1 MKQSDIFT
9 LILIA
14 SVGTVAAFF
23 VCNTIMGDPDEA
35 KVQFKALSSVVS
47 KDLKTPDA
55 EIFNPAAVNPTVEV
69 YVGDCEDIDQNGI
82 LDQAEL
88 LACSEKKQD
97 GSETE
102 EGNEEGGDET
112 EDGGE

>member
-14 SVGTVAAFF
+14 SIGTVAAFF

-55 EIFNPAAVNPTVEV
+55 EILRRSKTVVKLKRGMRKGEMRLKMVENSEV
-69 YVGDCEDIDQNGI
+69 RTWRY
-82 LDQAEL
+82 
-88 LACSEKKQD
+88 
-97 GSETE
+97 
-102 EGNEEGGDET
+102 
-112 EDGGE
+112 